1 LQTLSAVQSQL
12 RDLEDENNI
21 SRRRVRELEM
31 ELEECKRHVARE
43 RTRLIERDELNDL
56 VGYGKTTQTLNKG
69 KGRAVE
75 PSVDTDYDRSH
86 ERYKDAVEEKKGLS
100 AFLICKLLLI
110 LFSSFQLLKRLL
122 TPYDPTL
129 PDSPRSLH
137 RIRIC

>member
-1 LQTLSAVQSQL
+1 MQTLSAVQSQL
-12 RDLEDENNI
+12 RDLEDENSI

-56 VGYGKTTQTLNKG
+56 VGYGKTAQTILNKG

-75 PSVDTDYDRSH
+75 PSIDTDYERSH

-100 AFLICKLLLI
+100 AFSNL
-110 LFSSFQLLKRLL
+110 
-122 TPYDPTL
+122 
-129 PDSPRSLH
+129 
-137 RIRIC
+137 

>member
-1 LQTLSAVQSQL
+1 MLQTLSAVQSQL
-12 RDLEDENNI
+12 RDLEDENSI

-56 VGYGKTTQTLNKG
+56 GRYGGGSGRATQTMRNKG

-75 PSVDTDYDRSH
+75 SSVNIDDERSR

-100 AFLICKLLLI
+100 LVLLL
-110 LFSSFQLLKRLL
+110 
-122 TPYDPTL
+122 
-129 PDSPRSLH
+129 
-137 RIRIC
+137 

>member
-1 LQTLSAVQSQL
+1 MQTLSAVQSQL
-12 RDLEDENNI
+12 RDLEDENSI

-56 VGYGKTTQTLNKG
+56 GRYGGGSGRATQTMRNKG

-75 PSVDTDYDRSH
+75 SSVNIDDERSR

-100 AFLICKLLLI
+100 LVLFYFLRITNHSFKNF
-110 LFSSFQLLKRLL
+110 LFFFF
-122 TPYDPTL
+122 
-129 PDSPRSLH
+129 
-137 RIRIC
+137 